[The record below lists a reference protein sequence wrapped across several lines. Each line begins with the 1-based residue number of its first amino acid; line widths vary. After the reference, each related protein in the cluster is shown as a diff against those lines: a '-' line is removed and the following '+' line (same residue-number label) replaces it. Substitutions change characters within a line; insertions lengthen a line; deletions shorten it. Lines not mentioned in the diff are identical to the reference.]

1 MTKEEILQ
9 QVKFHCEVRGLSQY
23 TMAEYHTKAKVYQ
36 DYYDKPASELDVTH
50 IQKFIHYL
58 IHERKLAAGSV
69 NTYNS
74 GLRFLYNV
82 VLDMPLNLYKIPCL
96 RNTRKYPEIL
106 TRDEIQ
112 TLFNS
117 CSNLRDKAILMTA
130 YGAGLRVNEV
140 ANLRVSD
147 IDSQNMQLYIQDG
160 KGSKDRFALLS
171 QTNLEILREYWL
183 EYRPKHWLFS
193 ALRGRNPQEH
203 LTCKSIQDVFYKSIS
218 KAGISKPV
226 SIHTLRHS
234 FATHLLED
242 GVSIYHIKQ
251 LLGHADISTTC
262 FYIHLLKIRQLDVV
276 SPLDKLTI
284 ESSDA

>member
-9 QVKFHCEVRGLSQY
+9 KVRFHGEVRGLSHHTIDMY
-23 TMAEYHTKAKVYQ
+23 YTKAKVYQ
-36 DYYDKPASELDVTH
+36 DYYNKPASELDVTH
-50 IQKFIHYL
+50 IQQFIHYL
-58 IHERKLAAGSV
+58 MYEKKLAAGSI

-82 VLDMPLNLYKIPCL
+82 VLDTPLNLFKIPCL

-106 TRDEIQ
+106 TRDEVRAV
-112 TLFNS
+112 FGV
-117 CSNLRDKAILMTA
+117 CGNLRDRAMLMTA

-140 ANLRVSD
+140 ASLHVSD
-147 IDSQNMQLYIQDG
+147 IDSQNMQIYIQNG
-160 KGSKDRFALLS
+160 KGAKDRYALLS

-183 EYRPKHWLFS
+183 EYRPREWLFY
-193 ALRGRNPQEH
+193 ALRQKHAKSHITSRGVQE
-203 LTCKSIQDVFYKSIS
+203 VFYKAVSA
-218 KAGISKPV
+218 AGINKEV

-262 FYIHLLKIRQLDVV
+262 FYIHLLKIQQLDVT
-276 SPLDKLTI
+276 SPLDKL
-284 ESSDA
+284 EAGKANA